1 MGMTIS
7 HHYRMEPSFM
17 WPPLALSAVL
27 TFFFWRAIVTT
38 RQYLRLRHVN
48 GPFLAAF
55 TQWYLPPIMASGRAY
70 LKLHNICERYGDLV
84 RIGPNEVL
92 SNDPDLIKRTG
103 NVRVGYKKSDGY
115 HALRFDPLKDNLLS
129 QTDEEQRNKLRSQM
143 VVGYSGKDVDDLEEK
158 IDNNIIR
165 LVELIDKYATAGKPF
180 DFGDKA
186 SFFTLDTISDIAFGE
201 PFGDL
206 ITDSDVYDYM
216 TELKKSI
223 TFIAT
228 ATTLPWLMK
237 LMKLPYFS
245 SFTPN
250 ETDVKGFGKAVG
262 IAKRITKERFGDNK
276 TTRRDMLGSF
286 IARGLTQEQAQSEIL
301 VQMCDRRHFCCTG
314 LTN

>member
-1 MGMTIS
+1 M
-7 HHYRMEPSFM
+7 
-17 WPPLALSAVL
+17 
-27 TFFFWRAIVTT
+27 
-38 RQYLRLRHVN
+38 
-48 GPFLAAF
+48 
-55 TQWYLPPIMASGRAY
+55 
-70 LKLHNICERYGDLV
+70 
-84 RIGPNEVL
+84 
-92 SNDPDLIKRTG
+92 
-103 NVRVGYKKSDGY
+103 
-115 HALRFDPLKDNLLS
+115 
-129 QTDEEQRNKLRSQM
+129 
-143 VVGYSGKDVDDLEEK
+143 DDLEEK

-262 IAKRITKERFGDNK
+262 YVSRYVPYIF
-276 TTRRDMLGSF
+276 
-286 IARGLTQEQAQSEIL
+286 
-301 VQMCDRRHFCCTG
+301 
-314 LTN
+314 